1 MYSCEQRV
9 SAVYS
14 SAKYRVVLGTIQ
26 ITIRS
31 IGKLYTAF

>member
-1 MYSCEQRV
+1 MHICAQRV

-31 IGKLYTAF
+31 IGKKYTAF